1 MSGRGSAHKFNSFI
15 IQMQL
20 SFEQADF
27 LMQLITDYVAVNGEV
42 SYSDLNGNEWL
53 TYPEIEE
60 LWNKIQEEKLSQ
72 VVG

>member
-1 MSGRGSAHKFNSFI
+1 
-15 IQMQL
+15 MQL
-20 SFEQADF
+20 SFEQAQF
-27 LMQLITDYVAVNGEV
+27 LMQLITEFVTVNGEV
-42 SYSDLNGNEWL
+42 SYFDNNGNELL

>member
-1 MSGRGSAHKFNSFI
+1 
-15 IQMQL
+15 MQL
-20 SFEQADF
+20 SFEQAGF

-42 SYSDLNGNEWL
+42 SYFDNNGNEWL

-60 LWNKIQEEKLSQ
+60 LWNKIQEEKLKN

>member
-1 MSGRGSAHKFNSFI
+1 
-15 IQMQL
+15 MQL
-20 SFEQADF
+20 SFDQADF

-42 SYSDLNGNEWL
+42 SYSDINGNEWL

-60 LWNKIQEEKLSQ
+60 LWNKIQEEKLKT